1 MMDIPVIAF
10 AAYSGTGKT
19 TLIEKLVRELKCR
32 GIRVAVIKH
41 DGHNFEIDHEGKD
54 SWRFSKAGADIT
66 VISSAEKTAYMEQG
80 ELSLEQL
87 LGMVHGVDLILVE
100 GYKNKNLPQIGIA
113 RAATGKG
120 FPFEPEHFI
129 ALVTDMEMDTDIPCF
144 GLEDIAP
151 IADFILERTAVNNNY
166 NDFTHFNKDGRA
178 KMVDVG
184 EKPESRRTAVA
195 AARVLVNKSTFDLI
209 RSGGMKKGDV
219 LTVAQIAGVM
229 GAKRTPDLIPM
240 CHPILIDGIDL
251 SLHLDERRCSVEIE
265 AAVSCDGRTGVEM
278 EALTA
283 VSTAALTVYDMC
295 KAVQKDM
302 VISDIRL
309 LCKTGGVHGDFQ
321 REDTI

>member
-1 MMDIPVIAF
+1 MNNIPVIAF

-19 TLIEKLVRELKCR
+19 TLIEKLVRELKNR
-32 GIRVAVIKH
+32 GLRIAVIKH
-41 DGHNFEIDHEGKD
+41 DGHRFEIDHEGKD
-54 SWRFSKAGADIT
+54 SWRFAKAGADIT
-66 VISSAEKTAYMEQG
+66 VISSSEKTAYVEQG
-80 ELSLEQL
+80 ELTLEQL
-87 LGMVHGVDLILVE
+87 LDMIHGVDLILVE
-100 GYKNKNLPQIGIA
+100 GYKNEKLPQIGIA

-129 ALVTDMEMDTDIPCF
+129 ALVTDMKMDTDVPCF
-144 GLEDIAP
+144 GLDDIVP
-151 IADFILERTAVNNNY
+151 VADFILERTAMKNTS
-166 NDFTHFNKDGRA
+166 DFTHFNEEGRA

-195 AARVLVNKSTFDLI
+195 ATRVLVNKNTFDLI

-240 CHPILIDGIDL
+240 CHPILIDGINL
-251 SLHLDERRCSVEIE
+251 SLRLDESRCSVEIE
-265 AAVSCDGRTGVEM
+265 ATVSCDGRTGVEM

-302 VISDIRL
+302 VITDIRL
-309 LCKTGGVHGDFQ
+309 LSKTGGVHGDF
-321 REDTI
+321 RKEETR